1 MARQKQNATALKI
14 RNTATKMFAEQG
26 YDGTIMDELTIRSGV
41 NKASIYY
48 HFQDKPNLYEQCLT
62 HLFANVADAV
72 MDATERAV
80 TENLKL
86 EAFVKTFAKL
96 AYEKPEIP
104 AILMREI
111 ASGGHNMPVTARQQ
125 MQRLLSNLTA
135 ILGTEPFSQD
145 IESINPLTPHFMI
158 IGSLCFYITSQ
169 PMRDRIESTEKLDP
183 TLDEFTQ
190 QLINI
195 LQSGLVKKTKE
206 I

>member
-14 RNTATKMFAEQG
+14 RDAATKMFAEKG
-26 YDGTIMDELTIRSGV
+26 YEGTIMDELTIRSGV

-48 HFQDKPNLYEQCLT
+48 HFQDKSNLYEHCLT

-72 MDATERAV
+72 IGATERAV

-96 AYEKPEIP
+96 AQEKPEMP

-111 ASGGHNMPVTARQQ
+111 ASGGHHMPVTARQQ
-125 MQRLLSNLTA
+125 MQRLLTNLKA
-135 ILGTEPFSQD
+135 ILNTESVSHHA
-145 IESINPLTPHFMI
+145 ESFNPLTPHFMI
-158 IGSLCFYITSQ
+158 IGSLCFYLTSQ
-169 PMRDRIESTEKLDP
+169 PMRDHIESTEKLDP

-190 QLINI
+190 QLVHI
-195 LQSGLVKKTKE
+195 LQSGLIKKNKG
-206 I
+206 